1 MATDANRTFLL
12 SEAPVTDWYSNIYP
26 LSLKKP
32 KQLQLYCTFVP
43 TRPPPLH
50 LQSPF
55 LLIILVFTSGS
66 GSIDFKGI
74 KKRKKI
80 SSNNVNFLNLY
91 SLKRNKIGKKGNDI
105 KWLPLVIWVS
115 FDSFPNYCH
124 CNKLAQIN
132 IKQTCV
138 IISKTRSDL

>member
-1 MATDANRTFLL
+1 MQTELFSFLRLL
-12 SEAPVTDWYSNIYP
+12 SLTGTATFIPYPSKSLSNFSSIALSYLPAPP
-26 LSLKKP
+26 
-32 KQLQLYCTFVP
+32 F
-43 TRPPPLH
+43 PLH

-138 IISKTRSDL
+138 ITSKTRSDL